1 MQKIK
6 HIDVCWTPEDYVHLD
21 FYDPGTFL
29 SHVSDYN
36 FPAYTKFNCTNL
48 IYHLPKPMPQ
58 FVDKV
63 LKEFDYDIKAPAL
76 NLMHPGQVLP
86 MHGDQYKNFVKR
98 YNVPDLN
105 NIERYIIFLE
115 DAKPGHMFAFEEKVY
130 YKWKA
135 GDVVSWRGAKKHAA
149 YNIGNTNRYTLQI
162 TCINK

>member
-63 LKEFDYDIKAPAL
+63 LKEFDYEIKAPAL
-76 NLMHPGQVLP
+76 NLMHHV
-86 MHGDQYKNFVKR
+86 DQIYSKDEIKLKNALDQEIDF
-98 YNVPDLN
+98 
-105 NIERYIIFLE
+105 
-115 DAKPGHMFAFEEKVY
+115 
-130 YKWKA
+130 
-135 GDVVSWRGAKKHAA
+135 
-149 YNIGNTNRYTLQI
+149 
-162 TCINK
+162 